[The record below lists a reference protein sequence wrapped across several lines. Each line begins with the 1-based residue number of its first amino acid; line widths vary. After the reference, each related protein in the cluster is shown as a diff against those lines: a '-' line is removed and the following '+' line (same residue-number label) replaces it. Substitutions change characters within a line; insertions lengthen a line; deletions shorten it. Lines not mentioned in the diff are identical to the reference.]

1 MRKSTRPN
9 INTISD
15 ITGYS
20 KATVSNALNRKRGVK
35 PETSERIFEVAKE
48 LGYINQLECNKIR
61 FIVYRL
67 PGSDFA
73 ESPVL
78 PMAIKGAERVCE
90 KAGFEVAVN
99 YLDVSANSYQQDL
112 EALLNDRTH
121 GIVIMGSEVE
131 ESEIQKFK
139 ESNLPL
145 VLIGYWSDDMDLECL
160 ITNARDSVRKIV
172 EYLNQKGHTKIGYI
186 RSNLRSYPLRDREE
200 ALRFYLDK
208 AGCPLQEQYVCDV
221 GISTNGAY
229 ESMRKWLEKKPELPT
244 AFFADNDF
252 MAMGA
257 IRAMKEAGILLP
269 EEVSIIGFDDVPLG
283 ELITPRL
290 TTIHVEMEL
299 MGELAAKKIISIVQ
313 DPSRPKSKEV
323 VSTSFVER
331 DSVADRTI

>member
-1 MRKSTRPN
+1 M
-9 INTISD
+9 
-15 ITGYS
+15 
-20 KATVSNALNRKRGVK
+20 AVSY
-35 PETSERIFEVAKE
+35 TH
-48 LGYINQLECNKIR
+48 
-61 FIVYRL
+61 
-67 PGSDFA
+67 
-73 ESPVL
+73 
-78 PMAIKGAERVCE
+78 
-90 KAGFEVAVN
+90 
-99 YLDVSANSYQQDL
+99 LDVYKRQ
-112 EALLNDRTH
+112 
-121 GIVIMGSEVE
+121 
-131 ESEIQKFK
+131 
-139 ESNLPL
+139 
-145 VLIGYWSDDMDLECL
+145 
-160 ITNARDSVRKIV
+160 
-172 EYLNQKGHTKIGYI
+172 
-186 RSNLRSYPLRDREE
+186 
-200 ALRFYLDK
+200 
-208 AGCPLQEQYVCDV
+208 QYVCDV